1 MGFIDSLKCIFIM
14 FIYTIFTSFT
24 YSQVDSSKLKDNV
37 LVFSP
42 NVHNV
47 QIDATS
53 IILINQIGGEIDFDI
68 LQSKNKYTC
77 VGTRVSIEHYYL
89 TNFVDK
95 VDGSPFTNYNF
106 YARISSITN
115 DLLISVL
122 GGITYYTSDDPT
134 YLPSKYLFRAGFE
147 VKYGST
153 IGFIFKGSTSLVKY
167 SSFIG
172 IGMYLGFSHN

>member
-1 MGFIDSLKCIFIM
+1 MDQIKNLVIIFICA
-14 FIYTIFTSFT
+14 IFVSIN
-24 YSQVDSSKLKDNV
+24 YSQVDSSKIKDNA

-42 NVHNV
+42 SVHNI

-68 LQSKNKYTC
+68 LQSKNKNTC
-77 VGTRVSIEHYYL
+77 IGTRVSLEHYYL

-95 VDGSPFTNYNF
+95 VYGSPFTNYNL

-115 DLLISVL
+115 DLLISIL
-122 GGITYYTSDDPT
+122 GGVTYYASDDPT

-153 IGFIFKGSTSLVKY
+153 MGFIFKGSTSLVKY